1 MFTEPQNQAVLN
13 LYRLFE
19 TRMKQH
25 QTSLDLRIPQTNCRL
40 THFIPSNNKMTELC
54 VTQFNLTQETKEQHC
69 VPVCHTEH
77 WLQCWAD
84 FSISVL
90 GKILKVLVTL
100 SFLCKLKII
109 LCNIYYMSFHF
120 FILEKKSLQGIA
132 EQGGQ
137 CFTLL

>member
-13 LYRLFE
+13 LYSLFE
-19 TRMKQH
+19 TSMKLH
-25 QTSLDLRIPQTNCRL
+25 QTSLDLGIPQTHCRL
-40 THFIPSNNKMTELC
+40 THFITSNNKVTELC
-54 VTQFNLTQETKEQHC
+54 VTQFNLTQETKEEPY

-77 WLQCWAD
+77 WLQCWTD
-84 FSISVL
+84 FSTSVL

-109 LCNIYYMSFHF
+109 LYNIYYMSFYF

-132 EQGGQ
+132 EQGTQ